1 MSCFL
6 VGWKFIS
13 FLKYIYILLI
23 YMYARVFL
31 LHMIKAWDRTLKK
44 RRDGEIGKHKLNE
57 IGALN
62 MKIEKVKN

>member
-13 FLKYIYILLI
+13 FLKYVYILLI

-31 LHMIKAWDRTLKK
+31 LHMIKAWDRTSKTEKKK
-44 RRDGEIGKHKLNE
+44 RRDGESGKHKLNKM
-57 IGALN
+57 GTLN
-62 MKIEKVKN
+62 VK